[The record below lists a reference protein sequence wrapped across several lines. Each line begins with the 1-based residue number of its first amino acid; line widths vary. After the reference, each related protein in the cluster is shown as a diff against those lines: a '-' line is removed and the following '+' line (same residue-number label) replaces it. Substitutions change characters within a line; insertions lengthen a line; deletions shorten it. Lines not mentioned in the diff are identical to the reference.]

1 MTPED
6 LSAPSGRRLQAWRA
20 VGQTLLG
27 ILVLLGGMAVLSR
40 YLRGPLEAFGRF
52 FVDRFGIAGMALGTF
67 LCDGFHIPPPPQV
80 YFVAAIAAHLSPLPV
95 LAAMGAA
102 SMAAGVVGYHVAS
115 RLSGL
120 RVFRIPL
127 ERTRPRVD
135 ALFARWGAWAMAVG
149 SVTPLPY
156 AWLCWFAGIYRV
168 RYTHFLVLILLR
180 VPRLAVMYWLVAKG
194 WSSGAPGP

>member
-6 LSAPSGRRLQAWRA
+6 LSAPSGRRQAVWKA
-20 VGQTLLG
+20 VAQTAAG
-27 ILVLLGGMAVLSR
+27 VLVLLGGMALLSR
-40 YLRGPLEAFGRF
+40 YLRGPLESFGHF
-52 FVDRFGIAGMALGTF
+52 FVEHFGVAGMALGTF

-80 YFVAAIAAHLSPLPV
+80 YFVAAITAHLSPVPV
-95 LAAMGAA
+95 LAATGAA

-115 RLSGL
+115 RLSNL
-120 RVFRIPL
+120 RVFHGPL

-168 RYTHFLVLILLR
+168 RPRHFLVLILLR